1 MIDFVNVKKAYPNG
15 TMALKG
21 VNLHID
27 EGEFVFIVGHSGA
40 GKTTLMKL
48 LLREEKISS
57 GKLIVGDY
65 DLANMSNFR
74 VPYYRRELGVVFQD
88 FRLFPKKT
96 VYENVAFAME
106 VVGTPKKK
114 IKRRVPAI
122 LNTVNLSGK
131 QDSFPNEISGGEQ
144 QRVALARALANNP
157 KVIIADEP
165 TGNIDPK
172 MSLEIMSL
180 LVKIN
185 KLGKTVI
192 VVTHEKNLV
201 DYYKQRVVSLKDG
214 YIVEDRVG
222 GMFTEASEGDENEEE
237 SAVKI
242 PEKVIV
248 NSLGEPISSNQNTA
262 EMPRKNPAQREQMAQ
277 NRRPLNRR
285 PANGQQGAQQPRQQK
300 RPSNNLGG
308 DKE

>member
-1 MIDFVNVKKAYPNG
+1 
-15 TMALKG
+15 MALKG

-40 GKTTLMKL
+40 GKTTIMKL

-57 GKLIVGDY
+57 GQLIVGGH
-65 DLANMSNFR
+65 DLAAMSNYK

-96 VYENVAFAME
+96 VFENVAFAME
-106 VVGTPKKK
+106 VVGTPRKK
-114 IKRRVPAI
+114 IVRRVPAI
-122 LNTVNLSGK
+122 LNTVNLAGK

-157 KVIIADEP
+157 KIIIADEP

-180 LVKIN
+180 LMKIN

-201 DYYKQRVVSLKDG
+201 DYYKQRVVMLQEG
-214 YIVEDRVG
+214 YIVDDHVG
-222 GMFTEASEGDENEEE
+222 GMFS
-237 SAVKI
+237 
-242 PEKVIV
+242 
-248 NSLGEPISSNQNTA
+248 
-262 EMPRKNPAQREQMAQ
+262 
-277 NRRPLNRR
+277 
-285 PANGQQGAQQPRQQK
+285 
-300 RPSNNLGG
+300 
-308 DKE
+308 